1 MQQHHKVTSLQGHL
15 KNKTMSDKELLEKLK
30 NIVTPYV
37 QSKEGL
43 KNFDE
48 NTDFLNDLKINS
60 ANLVDVVLDVEDEFD
75 IEIDNDSMNDML
87 NVQDAKKII
96 QLKLAGK

>member
-1 MQQHHKVTSLQGHL
+1 
-15 KNKTMSDKELLEKLK
+15 MSDKELLEKLK
-30 NIVTPYV
+30 KIVTPYV
-37 QSKEGL
+37 QDKEGL
-43 KNFDE
+43 ENFDE

-75 IEIDNDSMNDML
+75 IEIDNDSMSDML
-87 NVQDAKKII
+87 SVLDAKKII

>member
-1 MQQHHKVTSLQGHL
+1 
-15 KNKTMSDKELLEKLK
+15 MSDKELLDRLK

-37 QSKEGL
+37 QNKEGL
-43 KNFDE
+43 ENFDE
-48 NTDFLNDLKINS
+48 HTDFLNDLKINS

-75 IEIDNDSMNDML
+75 IEIDNDSMANMISVL
-87 NVQDAKKII
+87 DAKKII

>member
-1 MQQHHKVTSLQGHL
+1 
-15 KNKTMSDKELLEKLK
+15 MSDKELLEKLK

-37 QSKEGL
+37 QNREGL
-43 KNFDE
+43 ENFDE

>member
-1 MQQHHKVTSLQGHL
+1 
-15 KNKTMSDKELLEKLK
+15 MSDKELLEKLK

-37 QSKEGL
+37 QNKEGL
-43 KNFDE
+43 ENFDE

-60 ANLVDVVLDVEDEFD
+60 ANLVDVILDVEDEFN

-87 NVQDAKKII
+87 SVLDAKKII

>member
-1 MQQHHKVTSLQGHL
+1 
-15 KNKTMSDKELLEKLK
+15 MSDKELLEKLK

-37 QSKEGL
+37 QDKEGL
-43 KNFDE
+43 ENFDE
-48 NTDFLNDLKINS
+48 NTDFLNDLRINS

-87 NVQDAKKII
+87 SVLDAKNII
-96 QLKLAGK
+96 QFKLAAK

>member
-1 MQQHHKVTSLQGHL
+1 
-15 KNKTMSDKELLEKLK
+15 MSDKELLEKLK

-37 QSKEGL
+37 QDKEGL
-43 KNFDE
+43 ENFDE

-60 ANLVDVVLDVEDEFD
+60 ANLVDVVLDVEDEFN
-75 IEIDNDSMNDML
+75 IEIDNDSMSDML
-87 NVQDAKKII
+87 NVLDAKKII

>member
-1 MQQHHKVTSLQGHL
+1 
-15 KNKTMSDKELLEKLK
+15 MSDKEVLEKLK

-37 QSKEGL
+37 QDKEGL
-43 KNFDE
+43 QNFDE

-60 ANLVDVVLDVEDEFD
+60 ANLVDVVLDVEDEFN
-75 IEIDNDSMNDML
+75 IEIDNESMNDML
-87 NVQDAKKII
+87 NVLDAKKII

>member
-1 MQQHHKVTSLQGHL
+1 
-15 KNKTMSDKELLEKLK
+15 MSDKELLEKLK

-37 QSKEGL
+37 QNKKGL
-43 KNFDE
+43 ENFDE

-87 NVQDAKKII
+87 SVLDAKKII

>member
-1 MQQHHKVTSLQGHL
+1 
-15 KNKTMSDKELLEKLK
+15 MSDKELLKKLK

-37 QSKEGL
+37 QDKEGL
-43 KNFDE
+43 ENFDE
-48 NTDFLNDLKINS
+48 STDFLNDLKINS

-75 IEIDNDSMNDML
+75 IEIDNDSMSDML
-87 NVQDAKKII
+87 SVLDAKKII